1 VAKKLMLLG
10 GLAALVCAVLLGVW
24 LLTATGKG
32 VAVRTDWVGLRVR
45 IDVPQA
51 WHRQG
56 LRAGWV
62 YLTGCGHLGIKP
74 LQSTEA
80 PSDVLLAIDPFEPY
94 PVKVGKGFAL
104 IPGFEVR
111 QVRPGIVAMILIDKP
126 GCRDAAAVNGAINSL
141 R

>member
-1 VAKKLMLLG
+1 VAKKLTLLG
-10 GLAALVCAVLLGVW
+10 GLTALVCAVLLGVW
-24 LLTATGKG
+24 LLTAPEKG
-32 VAVRTDWVGLRVR
+32 VALRTDWVGLRVR
-45 IDVPQA
+45 IDVPRS

-62 YLTGCGHLGIKP
+62 YLTGCEHLGIKP
-74 LQSTEA
+74 LRSTQA
-80 PSDVLLAIDPFEPY
+80 PSEVLLAIEPFEPY
-94 PVKVGKGFAL
+94 PVTVGEGFAL

-126 GCRDAAAVNGAINSL
+126 GCEDAAAVNGAINSL